1 MDLGSRQRWAV
12 CTSETAGFKANS
24 ETASC
29 LQISQRST
37 HQLAPRLPLAADRR
51 RPVRRTAHCPTG
63 TETSFSLTTYL
74 TCASASGS
82 RTVDR
87 PAVRLPCFRHGARL
101 CSRPSSDPQR
111 AASRALATAQE
122 QPRRPGDRPAR
133 RAFRVSGG
141 ITTESRGGSRAG
153 LSGREWPSAL
163 YTGGGRSLRAPAC
176 SCPASQGRAGVRA
189 NRGNAGAEYASRRVS
204 KSRG

>member
-51 RPVRRTAHCPTG
+51 RRVRRTAHCPTG

-111 AASRALATAQE
+111 AEEAALA
-122 QPRRPGDRPAR
+122 
-133 RAFRVSGG
+133 
-141 ITTESRGGSRAG
+141 AG
-153 LSGREWPSAL
+153 RWMA
-163 YTGGGRSLRAPAC
+163 
-176 SCPASQGRAGVRA
+176 GRAGRLFRHSTGWVRA
-189 NRGNAGAEYASRRVS
+189 GAVRRSSARCLSAVSLDADNRQEQGGVPSGARRDWGWEWAASPMCGWPVCPSMQPR
-204 KSRG
+204 

>member
-51 RPVRRTAHCPTG
+51 RSVRRTAHCPTG

-111 AASRALATAQE
+111 ADCRGGQVLAIGLASAARTRCAPGE
-122 QPRRPGDRPAR
+122 ERDGRRLRCRTPIRVGACTRSQRGRRDPSSGTEARSAGLR
-133 RAFRVSGG
+133 RAGAA
-141 ITTESRGGSRAG
+141 GSR
-153 LSGREWPSAL
+153 
-163 YTGGGRSLRAPAC
+163 
-176 SCPASQGRAGVRA
+176 
-189 NRGNAGAEYASRRVS
+189 
-204 KSRG
+204 